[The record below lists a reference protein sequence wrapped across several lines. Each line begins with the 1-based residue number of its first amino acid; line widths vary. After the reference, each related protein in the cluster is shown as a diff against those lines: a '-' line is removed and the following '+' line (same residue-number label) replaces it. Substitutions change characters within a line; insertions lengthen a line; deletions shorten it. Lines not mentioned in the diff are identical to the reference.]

1 MKNFIFIVMIAGLA
15 VSACNEKSS
24 MEDQRRF
31 VKDEHRVA
39 VLRENVSN
47 HSVPVDTAR
56 AWVKNYERWLQAN
69 NAERVRQVLPDGKTA
84 EIPNSRS
91 VWFSIEQ
98 LEKLVNR
105 IKAEDGD
112 GIRFYF
118 ARYGD
123 NMRSGVDSCTQKPY
137 NYSNITTLLMV
148 PTKRKDC
155 MHQDYYNGTSG
166 VTSMDIENKGEM
178 CPPPADCTVRGA
190 TLIP

>member
-1 MKNFIFIVMIAGLA
+1 MKKFIFILVVAGMA
-15 VSACNEKSS
+15 AAGCAEKGS
-24 MEDQRRF
+24 MEDQRRL
-31 VKDEHRVA
+31 VKDEHRVS

-47 HSVPVDTAR
+47 HSIPVDTAR

-69 NAERVRQVLPDGKTA
+69 NAERVRQVQADGNTV

-105 IKAEDGD
+105 IKAEEGD

-118 ARYGD
+118 ASYG
-123 NMRSGVDSCTQKPY
+123 NMKSAIDSCTQKPY
-137 NYSNITTLLMV
+137 NYSHLTTLLMV
-148 PTKRKDC
+148 PTKRNDC
-155 MHQDYYNGTSG
+155 IHQDYYNGTNS
-166 VTSMDIENKGEM
+166 VTTMDIENKGEI
-178 CPPPADCTVRGA
+178 CPPPADCGSKGA